1 MEKGLQREIQTLNS
15 ERKMDEL
22 ALKGHQW
29 NIAEQL
35 KGSMGQDMNDVLS
48 GKKKVELT
56 FWTKLKYSINNFL
69 SLFN

>member
-1 MEKGLQREIQTLNS
+1 MDSEYNREVTTYESEKR
-15 ERKMDEL
+15 MDAL
-22 ALKGHQW
+22 ALKGLQW

-48 GKKKVELT
+48 GKKKVKLT
-56 FWTKLKYSINNFL
+56 FWTKLKYTIDNFL